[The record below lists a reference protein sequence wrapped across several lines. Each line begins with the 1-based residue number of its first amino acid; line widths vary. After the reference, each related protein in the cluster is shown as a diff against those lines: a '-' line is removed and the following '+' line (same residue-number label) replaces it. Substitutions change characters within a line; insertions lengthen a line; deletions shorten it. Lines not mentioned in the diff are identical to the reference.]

1 MRNKRREWRKRRKRQ
16 DRYRVIALVCLIAA
30 ALMTAAGG
38 LWLAVDE
45 KSTGAVAAAW
55 AEVSGG
61 RGPGGAGETSGS
73 AADGPG
79 ENEGTS
85 GGSAADGSGE
95 NGRTSDGGAVGDP
108 GENEGTLGGGRA
120 GDQGTDGG
128 ISGGAGADSGETGGT
143 GSSAGAEAGGKTAF
157 GETASVGG
165 QYAAG
170 MKGAAQGGTGAG
182 NAAGLFGGGEAA
194 ELPGGAPGTAQAA
207 GSLQAQ
213 GQAFRAGRP
222 KVKGIYVT
230 GAMAGTANMDQ
241 LIDLVDRT
249 ELNALVIDV
258 KNDEGYVVCDMD
270 APLVSE
276 VGSVRRYVKDM
287 PELIRKCKEKGIY
300 LIARIVAFKDPVLAE
315 AKPEWSLH
323 NADGTIFRDKSGLA
337 WVNPY
342 EEQVWEYLLQV
353 AQGAAALGFDEIQ
366 FDYVRFSTDSGMK
379 QVDFG
384 PKAGQQSREE
394 AIETFVA
401 YVTGPLHQMSAAVSA
416 DVYGVVIDSQ
426 TDQQIVGQ
434 NYVNLA
440 AHLDYLSPMVYPSH
454 YGPYNYNIPIPDAQ
468 PYDTVLA
475 AMQASRLVMAGI
487 DPKQKTAAGAGSAG
501 GAVPGT
507 GAGAAG
513 GTISET
519 GVGSPGG
526 AAAETGVGSPGGA
539 AAETAAGSAG
549 GTVPAAGTVSG
560 NEASAAPV
568 VRSAAQ
574 IAALPPMDT
583 VRASVRPWLQ
593 DFTATWVKGHIKYGP
608 EQIRAQIQAVYDAGY
623 EEWILWNASN
633 RYTEGGLLPET
644 QE

>member
-45 KSTGAVAAAW
+45 KSTDAVAAAW

-61 RGPGGAGETSGS
+61 RGSGETGETS
-73 AADGPG
+73 
-79 ENEGTS
+79 
-85 GGSAADGSGE
+85 GSAADGSGE
-95 NGRTSDGGAVGDP
+95 NGRTSDDGAVGDP

-128 ISGGAGADSGETGGT
+128 ISGGAGVDSGETGGA
-143 GSSAGAEAGGKTAF
+143 GLSAGAGGKGTAGGKTAF
-157 GETASVGG
+157 GENASVGG

-170 MKGAAQGGTGAG
+170 TKGAAQGGTGAG

-194 ELPGGAPGTAQAA
+194 ELPGGVPETAQAA
-207 GSLQAQ
+207 VSLQAQ

-353 AQGAAALGFDEIQ
+353 AQGAVALGFDEIQ

-384 PKAGQQSREE
+384 SKAGQQSREE

-401 YVTGPLHQMSAAVSA
+401 YVTGPLHQMGAAVSA

-487 DPKQKTAAGAGSAG
+487 DPKQKTEAGAGSAG

-526 AAAETGVGSPGGA
+526 AAAET
-539 AAETAAGSAG
+539 AAGSAGGTASGAGVNSAG

-574 IAALPPMDT
+574 IAALSPMDT